1 MDQGC
6 THVWGLLLSNA
17 EWVFSQHAMPKLKWL
32 VPPRLQKQLSTH
44 SIFSH
49 LMSCSSFQVMF
60 AQVLHQ
66 HWKKSPH
73 RAVCSGD
80 YTKTVRTC
88 FTGVM
93 LWQEKAHWSFQVTAV
108 VASLLWCFTDA
119 TDGAEPSL
127 KKLVSL
133 WLYLSDM
140 GSECLP
146 LKMNVSEVN
155 MEIPEQKCFYFYYS
169 LT

>member
-1 MDQGC
+1 
-6 THVWGLLLSNA
+6 
-17 EWVFSQHAMPKLKWL
+17 MPKLKLL
-32 VPPRLQKQLSTH
+32 VPPPACKNNSPPTPYLLTWCHVHPFRLCLPRFCISTE
-44 SIFSH
+44 
-49 LMSCSSFQVMF
+49 
-60 AQVLHQ
+60 
-66 HWKKSPH
+66 KKSPH

-88 FTGVM
+88 FTGVI
-93 LWQEKAHWSFQVTAV
+93 LWQEKAHRSFQVPAV

-119 TDGAEPSL
+119 TDGTKPSL

-133 WLYLSDM
+133 WLYLSNM

-155 MEIPEQKCFYFYYS
+155 MVIPEQKCFYFYYS